1 MRSVCPLG
9 RGAAGVHAEHRR
21 GPPARQHHQVAF
33 LPASG
38 EEPVRERV
46 PQRMRVKVG
55 NAGLLAE
62 RLESPPDPVRGDR
75 SAFGEQEGVRYAQD
89 AARRG

>member
-1 MRSVCPLG
+1 
-9 RGAAGVHAEHRR
+9 
-21 GPPARQHHQVAF
+21 
-33 LPASG
+33 
-38 EEPVRERV
+38 
-46 PQRMRVKVG
+46 MRVKVG